1 MATWAVSSLIGDTM
15 TKAVINRYQIT
26 TTTPPI
32 LAIPN
37 HYGTGDWFHGR

>member
-1 MATWAVSSLIGDTM
+1 MATWAVSSLVGDTM

-26 TTTPPI
+26 TTTYM

-37 HYGTGDWFHGR
+37 HFGTRDWFHGR